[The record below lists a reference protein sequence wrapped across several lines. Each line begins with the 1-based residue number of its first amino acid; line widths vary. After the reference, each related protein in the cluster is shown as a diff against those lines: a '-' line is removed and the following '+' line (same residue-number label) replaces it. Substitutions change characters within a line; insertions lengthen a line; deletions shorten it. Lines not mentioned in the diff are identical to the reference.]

1 MAYLVESLR
10 NIILENQELIGK
22 RSYYPRMMKV
32 ERISGKATIV
42 TGIRRCGK
50 TVYENLYAGKLI
62 ENGVDRRNICI
73 IDFSDDR
80 LTEMRTT
87 EPDSIIEAYYGLFPE
102 KSSEKVYY
110 FFDEIQYLN
119 NWELF
124 INRLQNTRNCEINIT
139 GSSAKLLVREIATE
153 FGGRGLSWE
162 LFPFSFRE
170 FLETKEDKDTFNDV
184 RTMTADTGR
193 LCYKYFK
200 EYEHKGGFPE
210 SLAIIED
217 DTRIRY
223 LQNLAETV
231 IFRDVIRRYNITNPD
246 GGYRL
251 MQLLLGEM
259 SGLMTF
265 TKQKKRLDGEQY
277 RLSVEMIKDITG
289 YLEEAYLIFTVEI
302 FSLNVAARKTNPK
315 KVYCVD
321 HSVALVMSG
330 SLTLDKGKILENIVF
345 MHLRRSTDRIF
356 YAKTSGG
363 YEIDFAV
370 LSRGQRLSENS
381 VPELIQVSADIDNA
395 DTLNREVRALSE
407 GMAEYGTK
415 KSILITENTED
426 RIETEAGVINVLPAW
441 KYLLIEDNL
450 LFDSTDAPWATLKA
464 SIGTIP
470 DDFMKD
476 REQPGWDE
484 VNEREDM

>member
-1 MAYLVESLR
+1 
-10 NIILENQELIGK
+10 
-22 RSYYPRMMKV
+22 
-32 ERISGKATIV
+32 
-42 TGIRRCGK
+42 
-50 TVYENLYAGKLI
+50 
-62 ENGVDRRNICI
+62 
-73 IDFSDDR
+73 
-80 LTEMRTT
+80 
-87 EPDSIIEAYYGLFPE
+87 
-102 KSSEKVYY
+102 
-110 FFDEIQYLN
+110 
-119 NWELF
+119 
-124 INRLQNTRNCEINIT
+124 
-139 GSSAKLLVREIATE
+139 
-153 FGGRGLSWE
+153 
-162 LFPFSFRE
+162 
-170 FLETKEDKDTFNDV
+170 
-184 RTMTADTGR
+184 
-193 LCYKYFK
+193 
-200 EYEHKGGFPE
+200 
-210 SLAIIED
+210 
-217 DTRIRY
+217 
-223 LQNLAETV
+223 
-231 IFRDVIRRYNITNPD
+231 
-246 GGYRL
+246 
-251 MQLLLGEM
+251 
-259 SGLMTF
+259 
-265 TKQKKRLDGEQY
+265 
-277 RLSVEMIKDITG
+277 
-289 YLEEAYLIFTVEI
+289 
-302 FSLNVAARKTNPK
+302 
-315 KVYCVD
+315 
-321 HSVALVMSG
+321 MSG